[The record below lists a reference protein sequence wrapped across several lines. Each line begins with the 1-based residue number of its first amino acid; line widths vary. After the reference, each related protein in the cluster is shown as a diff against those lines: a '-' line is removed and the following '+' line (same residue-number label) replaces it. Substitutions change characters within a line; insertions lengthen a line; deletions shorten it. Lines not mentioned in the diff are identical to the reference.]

1 MDLGLTEIRE
11 LVRILQDGGL
21 AELSVEAGSVKVHL
35 KKEGSAPAGLAPVS
49 ATVPLQHV
57 ASAPVPSTPA
67 SSPSSSAGMS
77 PSSDNVVVRSPM
89 VGTFYRSPSP
99 DAPPFVEEGQNIEA
113 GQCLCIIEA
122 MKLMNEIEAEQ
133 GGRLVRVLVPNGEL
147 VEYGQPLFELA
158 R

>member
-1 MDLGLTEIRE
+1 MDLGLSEIRE

-21 AELSVEAGSVKVHL
+21 SELAVEAGSVKVHL
-35 KKEGSAPAGLAPVS
+35 KRGGVALPVAPVESVVSASPALPAAAPAPAPV
-49 ATVPLQHV
+49 AV
-57 ASAPVPSTPA
+57 AS
-67 SSPSSSAGMS
+67 
-77 PSSDNVVVRSPM
+77 DNQVVRSPM

-99 DAPPFVEEGQNIEA
+99 EAPPFVEEGA
-113 GQCLCIIEA
+113 VVTPGQCLCIIEA

-133 GGRLVRVLVPNGEL
+133 GGRVVKVLVANGAL

>member
-1 MDLGLTEIRE
+1 MDLGLPEIRE
-11 LVRILQDGGL
+11 LVRILQEGGL
-21 AELSVEAGSVKVHL
+21 TELAVEAGSVKVQL
-35 KKEGSAPAGLAPVS
+35 KRGGTVTLPNAVEMQSTVVAPQASPVPVAPAPA
-49 ATVPLQHV
+49 
-57 ASAPVPSTPA
+57 ASDTQ
-67 SSPSSSAGMS
+67 
-77 PSSDNVVVRSPM
+77 VVRSPM

-99 DAPPFVEEGQNIEA
+99 EAPPFVDEGSVVTP

-133 GGRLVRVLVPNGEL
+133 GGRIAKVLVANGDL